1 MHLTIDI
8 GNTLTKAQ
16 WFTTDGPSG
25 ELLTGPSESE
35 FILSLLMDPLAN
47 RLAIASV
54 VKLDDRLLS
63 IIRERDALLVHSK
76 TPFPI
81 LNHYGTPETLG
92 IDRICAA
99 IGARAHFPESPVLA
113 IDMGTCI
120 TYELVSGEGAYLG
133 GSISPGMR
141 MRFRALSEHTDKLP
155 LLTPAP
161 MPELIGN
168 DTASC
173 IRSGVQL
180 GILTEIDGM
189 VDHYYE
195 LFPGLKTVGTGGD
208 FPFFESAFKR
218 PIFADPI
225 LVLRGL
231 HEILLH
237 NS

>member
-25 ELLTGPSESE
+25 ELLTGPSEAE
-35 FILSLLMDPLAN
+35 FILSLLMNPLAD

-81 LNHYGTPETLG
+81 INNYGTPETLG

-99 IGARAHFPESPVLA
+99 IGARTHFPESPVLA

-120 TYELVSGEGAYLG
+120 TYELVSREGAYLG
-133 GSISPGMR
+133 GGISPGMR

-155 LLTPAP
+155 LLTPGP
-161 MPELIGN
+161 TPDLIGN
-168 DTASC
+168 DTPSC

-180 GILTEIDGM
+180 GVIAEVDGIM
-189 VDHYYE
+189 DRYSE
-195 LFPGLKTVGTGGD
+195 RFPGLRTVGTGGD

>member
-25 ELLTGPSESE
+25 ELLTGPSEAE

-47 RLAIASV
+47 LLAIASV

-99 IGARAHFPESPVLA
+99 IGARTHFPESPVLA

-120 TYELVSGEGAYLG
+120 TYELVSREGAYLG

-180 GILTEIDGM
+180 GILTEIDGV
-189 VDHYYE
+189 VDRFSE